1 MSRSVLFVCTGNTC
15 RSPLAEAIARQL
27 AADRGLDVRMSS
39 AGTSALGGSP
49 ASDGSVLVGLERGLD
64 LSTHRA
70 RLLTAAQV
78 AEATIILCMAPSHVA
93 VAEALGGEGK
103 AHLLTAFAEDA
114 ASGRSVHDPF
124 GSGLDSY
131 RQMAAELDAV
141 MPKVIA
147 RLAGDSRGMT
157 SGAP

>member
-15 RSPLAEAIARQL
+15 RSPLAEAMARHL
-27 AADRGLDVRMSS
+27 AAERGLAVRMSS

-49 ASDGSVLVGLERGLD
+49 ASDGSVLVGLERRLD

-70 RLLTAAQV
+70 RLLTAGLV
-78 AEATIILCMAPSHVA
+78 DEATIILCMAPSHVA
-93 VAEALGGEGK
+93 VAEALGGGGK
-103 AHLLTAFAEDA
+103 THLLTAFADES
-114 ASGRSVHDPF
+114 ASGKSVHDPF
-124 GSGLDSY
+124 GSGLNSY
-131 RQMAAELDAV
+131 RQMAAELDVAL
-141 MPKVIA
+141 PKVIA

>member
-27 AADRGLDVRMSS
+27 ASERGLDVRMSS

-49 ASDGSVLVGLERGLD
+49 ASDGSVLVGLERRLD

-70 RLLTAAQV
+70 RLLNKALV
-78 AEATIILCMAPSHVA
+78 AEATIILCMAPSHVV
-93 VAEALGGEGK
+93 VAEALGGTGK
-103 AHLLTAFAEDA
+103 TYLLTAFADDA
-114 ASGRSVHDPF
+114 ANGKAVHDPF

-131 RQMAAELDAV
+131 RQMAAELDTAI
-141 MPKVIA
+141 PKLIA

-157 SGAP
+157 SRAP